1 MSNDRGDHQSGE
13 HTDMSRRQLLR
24 AASGSFALAASGL
37 FLPPV
42 LEQAAARPGANG
54 GELGGRRGRNRRGRN
69 KPQHRDKNRT
79 NAKRQKNKRGT
90 PRGSTHIK
98 WIKFYVYNDR
108 PVTTPNQSASVRG
121 WANMHGDIGEPW
133 DRLPLVSVA
142 NGTYT
147 GEFEMFE
154 YEEGAVVVDDRY
166 YVEAD
171 NSLLP
176 PFPPLLRLYYGGTMT
191 NQGYEGGTRVVEG
204 YALAEDDQYETTIEG
219 HRFTIK
225 RLYDTNDYKVY
236 DIRFT

>member
-1 MSNDRGDHQSGE
+1 MTSEPTHDPRE
-13 HTDMSRRQLLR
+13 FATASRRHLMR
-24 AASGSFALAASGL
+24 AAAGGLALAASGL
-37 FLPPV
+37 FLPDW
-42 LEQAAARPGANG
+42 LEEADARDGALDG
-54 GELGGRRGRNRRGRN
+54 AKGGRRGTNRRGRN
-69 KPQHRDKNRT
+69 EPQHRDKNRT
-79 NAKRQKNKRGT
+79 NAKRQKNKSGT

-121 WANMHGDIGEPW
+121 WANSHGDIGEPW

-142 NGTYT
+142 NSTYT

-154 YEEGAVVVDDRY
+154 YEEGAVVIDDRY

-171 NSLLP
+171 NSFLP
-176 PFPPLLRLYYGGTMT
+176 PFPPLIRLYYGGTMT

-204 YALAEDDQYETTIEG
+204 YALPEDDQYETTIEG